1 MIIPAI
7 DLIGGKVVRLFKGN
21 YAEKTEY
28 EFSPLERYRTYTA
41 DGAKQLH
48 LVDLDGAKDP
58 AKRQLA
64 VIAELIRS
72 TPVPVQVGGGIRSE
86 DRRTS
91 GLLQFNP
98 AARAARRSRGR
109 PLVRIQSLGP
119 CRVFITDLRYEHS
132 TFFFSWSA
140 VRWGGV
146 FLSSGNRI
154 CGTGR
159 LPQAPRGARL
169 SPGKRLTFKIN
180 CAIMSL
186 YAKRRESDGLDCLCR
201 ADQRSARPADSALT
215 RSSFRL
221 HGAPKRIS

>member
-1 MIIPAI
+1 MAQRSIIEALHHNLLFFQGKFRLLDSSKFLCTPSRTILGMLMGFKRPLVRIQSLRPRKTGMI
-7 DLIGGKVVRLFKGN
+7 
-21 YAEKTEY
+21 
-28 EFSPLERYRTYTA
+28 
-41 DGAKQLH
+41 
-48 LVDLDGAKDP
+48 
-58 AKRQLA
+58 
-64 VIAELIRS
+64 S
-72 TPVPVQVGGGIRSE
+72 TCLSFLCQ